1 MDNLLSILVLNCYST
16 HIKANSDMH
25 YTITNINMNTPT
37 NTNNHRHI
45 GINMYISTNTNT
57 YLHIFV
63 YISIHTVIINKQ
75 KILNTLK
82 HPCANIFFFF
92 IPLYQGT
99 NISLYYRMNDSEC
112 THTPIY
118 Q

>member
-1 MDNLLSILVLNCYST
+1 MDNLLSILVVNYYST
-16 HIKANSDMH
+16 YIKANTDMH
-25 YTITNINMNTPT
+25 YTITSLNMNTPT
-37 NTNNHRHI
+37 NTNNHLHI

-82 HPCANIFFFF
+82 HPCAKYLYTL
-92 IPLYQGT
+92 IPRY
-99 NISLYYRMNDSEC
+99 
-112 THTPIY
+112 
-118 Q
+118 